1 MQLVSQ
7 RHFCIQDAHEDNASI
22 EENADHKV
30 VNVKTLLAQKVRN
43 WTDS

>member
-7 RHFCIQDAHEDNASI
+7 RHFCIQDAHEDKASI
-22 EENADHKV
+22 EENADHNV
-30 VNVKTLLAQKVRN
+30 VNVTTLLAHKFRN